1 MAKIAIGYEVELDDQ
16 FFEDLI
22 VTAFEGGSNYW
33 VDHVEINHPN
43 GDKPKGE
50 PGSVWA
56 ASALNKGGSVTFF
69 ILEEGDNFDNTPP
82 SILTKDMLIK
92 GVQMWAKEFPDHVS
106 IDDGQID
113 MGNTDADDADAIIQ
127 FALFDDLVFG

>member
-1 MAKIAIGYEVELDDQ
+1 MTKITIGYEVELDDQ

-33 VDHVEINHPN
+33 VDHVEIKHPN

-50 PGSVWA
+50 PVSVWA
-56 ASALNKGGSVTFF
+56 ASALNNGGTVIFF
-69 ILEEGDNFDNTPP
+69 IDEEGDQHDSPP
-82 SILTKDMLIK
+82 ISLNKDMLVK
-92 GVQMWAKEFPDHVS
+92 GVQMWAKEFPDHVT
-106 IDDGQID
+106 IDNGQID